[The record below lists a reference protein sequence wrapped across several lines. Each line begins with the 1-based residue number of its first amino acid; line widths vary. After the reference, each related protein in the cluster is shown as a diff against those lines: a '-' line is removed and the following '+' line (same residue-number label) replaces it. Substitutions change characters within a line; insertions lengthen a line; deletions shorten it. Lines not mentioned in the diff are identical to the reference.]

1 MLEEFILDVYQRSI
15 KIYMANFHRFIDEID
30 RLMNTDGKYE
40 VVRNLQI
47 INDRIKNNER
57 RHNELT
63 QLQHRKRYLL
73 EHYNDMH
80 IIISRY
86 KRRVYAKIDE
96 ERYLLVN
103 QVENAYNYPWFYR
116 YGVGG
121 KNGTEILEPLLT
133 QDIFTNDHDPRIRY
147 E

>member
-30 RLMNTDGKYE
+30 RLMNADGKYE

-57 RHNELT
+57 RHNELNR
-63 QLQHRKRYLL
+63 LQQRKRYLL

-96 ERYLLVN
+96 DRHIPVN

-121 KNGTEILEPLLT
+121 RNGNEILEPLLT

>member
-63 QLQHRKRYLL
+63 QLQQRKRYLL
-73 EHYNDMH
+73 EHYNDIH

-86 KRRVYAKIDE
+86 KRRVYAKVDE
-96 ERYLLVN
+96 ERYLPVN
-103 QVENAYNYPWFYR
+103 QVENGYNYPWFYR
-116 YGVGG
+116 YGSGG
-121 KNGTEILEPLLT
+121 KNGTEILEPLLMKDT
-133 QDIFTNDHDPRIRY
+133 FTNEKDPRITY